1 MVLKPRLPAIRALH
15 IATLCRDHI
24 INDFILSV
32 AIGTNQPHL
41 CLCLL
46 CFLHRMLC
54 SLCRKVIFASP
65 PSRYSIES
73 RMMLGH
79 NRHVEAGARVIELEN
94 VAYSYGGGEL
104 LSDISVKLAPGSF
117 HFLTGPSGAGKTTLL
132 KLCYGALLPSAGYI
146 RLFQTDVRSLERDD
160 VAQLR
165 RKIGVV
171 HQNVQFLDHLSVTDN
186 VALPLTVSG
195 RQAEVA
201 GNDLPELM
209 NWVGL
214 TNRADAKPPEL
225 SGGERQRAALAR
237 AVIMSPDIV
246 LADEPTGNIDWE
258 MSQRLLTLLVELNRM
273 GKTVLIATHDL
284 SLIRAAKAQV
294 QARVLRISNRRVQLA
309 GADL

>member
-1 MVLKPRLPAIRALH
+1 M
-15 IATLCRDHI
+15 
-24 INDFILSV
+24 
-32 AIGTNQPHL
+32 
-41 CLCLL
+41 
-46 CFLHRMLC
+46 
-54 SLCRKVIFASP
+54 
-65 PSRYSIES
+65 
-73 RMMLGH
+73 
-79 NRHVEAGARVIELEN
+79 IELEN

-160 VAQLR
+160 IAQLR
-165 RKIGVV
+165 RRVGVV

-195 RQAEVA
+195 RHNEAA
-201 GNDLPELM
+201 GSDLPELM

-214 TNRADAKPPEL
+214 TNRADAFPPEL
-225 SGGERQRAALAR
+225 SGGERQRVALAR

-284 SLIRAAKAQV
+284 GLIRAAKAQV